1 MSGVDRLM
9 KLLKQL
15 EVDLEEPA
23 PEVRFGLEANLGEP
37 LQPGHPIAGAR
48 DRDCISRFLTT

>member
-1 MSGVDRLM
+1 M